1 MKIPVSKVFP
11 NPNQPRT
18 VFDIDE
24 LKSLAQSIMENDLI
38 QPIVVE
44 QDGDGNYF
52 LIDGERRWRA
62 HQLAGL
68 DEIEA
73 VIRQKKTA
81 SGTERLTQALVANVQ
96 RAAMGF
102 IDEAEAYRELV
113 EKLGGLDAVAQR
125 TGVSKATIQARLS
138 LLELAPDVQKLY
150 NLKKLPFD
158 LSVIATFKRLKLE
171 DQARLGLMAVSRGWR
186 TESILRS
193 GRAMF
198 SGRKKRTV
206 ITAPK
211 KAAVEEPT
219 GKFDALAMLEAR
231 GYGKKARDLPAAT
244 RQAARAT
251 CKDCLLYAEASAVMC
266 RECPL
271 PDFLKRLGE

>member
-18 VFDIDE
+18 VFDADE
-24 LKSLAQSIMENDLI
+24 LESLAQSIMENDLI

-73 VIRQKKTA
+73 VI
-81 SGTERLTQALVANVQ
+81 
-96 RAAMGF
+96 
-102 IDEAEAYRELV
+102 
-113 EKLGGLDAVAQR
+113 
-125 TGVSKATIQARLS
+125 
-138 LLELAPDVQKLY
+138 
-150 NLKKLPFD
+150 
-158 LSVIATFKRLKLE
+158 
-171 DQARLGLMAVSRGWR
+171 
-186 TESILRS
+186 
-193 GRAMF
+193 
-198 SGRKKRTV
+198 
-206 ITAPK
+206 
-211 KAAVEEPT
+211 EEPT

-251 CKDCLLYAEASAVMC
+251 CKDCPLYAEASAVMC